1 MKQLNLTKGRKVLN
15 KSMVLKQKENK
26 FYDMLERK
34 FDRLAQID
42 KSLVRKPSKEEIIRH
57 LDTK

>member
-1 MKQLNLTKGRKVLN
+1 
-15 KSMVLKQKENK
+15 MVLKQKENK